1 MKRSLCEKRRGNSRT
16 LQACYVGR
24 RLFRE
29 EEPAGHIE
37 VVFTC
42 VLGEALLDGGLEGG
56 GVGRLGSD
64 GLQVLK
70 VVDLRLNVLQV
81 FGRVVAREHQV
92 DACFLVAAQLRDMED
107 AGLVA
112 RRVYPE
118 VPPRVEYS
126 LTETGQSLRPI
137 IEAMWAWG
145 EQYQAAA
152 ER

>member
-1 MKRSLCEKRRGNSRT
+1 MAETTKESMPYVEHRNDVRPEHTGYRARCSNDVRPVREDLPACPVETCAQLIGSKWRLLIMRDLLMNESLRFKQLQRSVGNIS
-16 LQACYVGR
+16 QK
-24 RLFRE
+24 
-29 EEPAGHIE
+29 
-37 VVFTC
+37 
-42 VLGEALLDGGLEGG
+42 VLT
-56 GVGRLGSD
+56 S
-64 GLQVLK
+64 
-70 VVDLRLNVLQV
+70 N
-81 FGRVVAREHQV
+81 
-92 DACFLVAAQLRDMED
+92 LRDMED